1 MFLIWLLQTKSLQN
15 KMNYCCPIKLRKSN
29 KYDSNA
35 NFTAFESY
43 FLFIK
48 PTLIKKRWFRR
59 CIESLGKN
67 DIPFLFGVVEQTV
80 EIDVVHQCYPDH
92 SSQSREAPLSFQSL
106 LHHHQQKIRNQRH
119 PDLDFDGAG
128 TLAIKIFQRKNSVS
142 SV

>member
-1 MFLIWLLQTKSLQN
+1 MLLTWLLQTKSLQN

-80 EIDVVHQCYPDH
+80 EIDVVHQCYPDRHKTVRSLIH
-92 SSQSREAPLSFQSL
+92 SGKEYVG
-106 LHHHQQKIRNQRH
+106 KRH
-119 PDLDFDGAG
+119 INHG
-128 TLAIKIFQRKNSVS
+128 I
-142 SV
+142 